1 MSEPLELGRLI
12 EAIYEAAVLPEQWP
26 AVLGEIADLNGFAG
40 GVLSASPPVRQEM
53 LPLVARKIRW
63 IASSGIEPV
72 ISRYFEEGWYAR
84 CNWSRRGFKQ
94 ANPCFV
100 MDTDLF
106 SAAEADAEP
115 SYQFFRRH
123 GIGGSATLFMRVP
136 PSENFAFSFDRWL
149 KDGPVTPEMV
159 ARIEP
164 LRPHLARAALI
175 SSRLGLERAHA
186 AAQALAILGLP
197 AAVLCPKHRILA
209 ANGLMQAMMPTRVE
223 ERAGGRMHLSD
234 RRADGLL
241 SRALAN
247 ALASSDRAL
256 DADQVF
262 SIPVAAREGLPA
274 LVVHVVPIRRR
285 ARDIFASAASIVLL
299 TPVCQRELPAASV
312 IQGLFDLTAAETRV
326 AQMIANGETVDRIA
340 LNAQI
345 SQQTVRTHLKSVF
358 SKTGTT
364 RQASLAILLNST
376 SIRVEST
383 AMN

>member
-1 MSEPLELGRLI
+1 MSEPVDIGHLI

-26 AVLGEIADLNGFAG
+26 AVLGEIADINGFAG
-40 GVLSASPPVRQEM
+40 GVLSAAPPVKQEL
-53 LPLVARKIRW
+53 LPLFAHKIRW
-63 IASSGIEPV
+63 IASPGIEPV
-72 ISRYFEEGWYAR
+72 IARYFDEGWYAR
-84 CNWSRRGFKQ
+84 CNWSRRGFRQ
-94 ANPCFV
+94 ANPNFV
-100 MDTDLF
+100 IDTDLF

-136 PSENFAFSFDRWL
+136 PSETFAFSFDRWL

-197 AAVLCPKHRILA
+197 AAVLCPKNRILA
-209 ANGLMQAMMPTRVE
+209 ANGLMQAIMPARVE
-223 ERAGGRMHLSD
+223 ERAGGRFHLVD
-234 RRADGLL
+234 RRADALL
-241 SRALAN
+241 ARALAN
-247 ALASSDRAL
+247 ALTTSDRAR
-256 DADQVF
+256 DAEQVF
-262 SIPVAAREGLPA
+262 SIPVAARDGMPA
-274 LVVHVVPIRRR
+274 LVVHIVPIRRR

-299 TPVCQRELPAASV
+299 TPVCQRELPTASV

-326 AQMIANGETVDRIA
+326 AQMIANGDTVEGIA
-340 LNAQI
+340 VNAQI
-345 SQQTVRTHLKSVF
+345 SQETVRTHLKSVF
-358 SKTGTT
+358 SKTGTS

-376 SIRVEST
+376 AIRVEST
-383 AMN
+383 TVN